1 LLGLFQAGIRTGIPV
16 ITGQTNACTAFRNPS
31 FRPIQPNGLF
41 EKRKIEPRGRVSSK
55 MPQQDEQDAY
65 SRKMPQQQDS
75 YDEYSGKQSQ
85 QQDGYGA
92 NSGKTR
98 KEKII
103 GEKMANMTLREQTL

>member
-1 LLGLFQAGIRTGIPV
+1 
-16 ITGQTNACTAFRNPS
+16 
-31 FRPIQPNGLF
+31 
-41 EKRKIEPRGRVSSK
+41 
-55 MPQQDEQDAY
+55 MPQQDERDAY

-103 GEKMANMTLREQTL
+103 EEKMANMTLREQTL